1 MTSSKSEVKF
11 EMLREKGAYD
21 SSVMKMHIA
30 KDEVHEERRV
40 DICGGGQRGGT
51 Q

>member
-1 MTSSKSEVKF
+1 MTP
-11 EMLREKGAYD
+11 G
-21 SSVMKMHIA
+21 VMKMHIA

-40 DICGGGQRGGT
+40 DICGDGRRGGT